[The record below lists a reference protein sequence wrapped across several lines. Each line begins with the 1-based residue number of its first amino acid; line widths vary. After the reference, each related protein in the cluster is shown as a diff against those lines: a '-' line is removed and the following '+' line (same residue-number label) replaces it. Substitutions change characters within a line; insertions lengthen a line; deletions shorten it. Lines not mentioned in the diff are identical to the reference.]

1 MNAYTNEEWVELA
14 TFGSELEAKI
24 AQSKLLSDKIPAYIT
39 KDDEGGMS
47 PQLQYT
53 MGVRLYVAKSLLDVA
68 RKSLRLL
75 KDSK

>member
-1 MNAYTNEEWVELA
+1 MNTHTNEEWVELA

-24 AQSKLLSDKIPAYIT
+24 AQSKLLSDQIPAYIT

-53 MGVRLYVAKSLLDVA
+53 MGVRLYVAKSLLAAA

-75 KDSK
+75 KDY